1 MKGTED
7 DIVLKLLHTADWH
20 LGRRFSRF
28 GTEAGKTLTRAR
40 RDVLERIFLEAE
52 RNQVD
57 AVLCAG
63 DLFDTPQPDED
74 FKGALL
80 EVLGRLDAVGGKW
93 KSRPVFLLPGN
104 HDPLVA
110 ESVWREPT
118 FRKALP
124 GFVHVV
130 DRELLEVPLPND
142 CVLFAVPCLSRAG
155 QNDPTALI
163 PRRTPGDARVRIGL
177 VHGSTFDAGDW
188 KTNFPISKDAAVER
202 GLDYLAI
209 GDTHGFRFVPP
220 ERKAPPTIYPG
231 TPEQTTFGEQDAGHV
246 ALVFINRARQAMVQ
260 KRKVGQWQWEELTVR
275 SMDEL
280 RVLATRTD
288 LATRVL
294 RLTLDLRVN
303 AAEYSEAEA
312 LLSKLEGSAST
323 HARVGVLE
331 LDRSGLSLDLK
342 NVDTLSAGL
351 PAVLQAAVKRLKAQA
366 EDPQTRPAAERALY
380 HLFSLAKKET
390 KAN

>member
-1 MKGTED
+1 MKRTED

-20 LGRRFSRF
+20 LGRRFPRF
-28 GTEAGKTLTRAR
+28 GLEAGKTLSRAR
-40 RDVLERIFLEAE
+40 RDVLERIFREAE

-74 FKGALL
+74 FKSALL
-80 EVLGRLDAVGGKW
+80 QVLGKLGW
-93 KSRPVFLLPGN
+93 KNRPVFLLPGN

-110 ESVWREPT
+110 ESVWREPS

-124 GFVHVV
+124 DFVHVV
-130 DRELLEVPLPND
+130 DQELVEVALPND

-155 QNDPTALI
+155 QSDPTALI
-163 PRRTPGDARVRIGL
+163 PLRAAGDTRVRIGL

-188 KTNFPISKDAAVER
+188 KTNFPISKDAALER

-220 ERKAPPTIYPG
+220 DRKHPPTIYPG
-231 TPEQTTFGEQDAGHV
+231 TPEQTAFDEQDAGHV

-260 KRKVGQWQWEELTVR
+260 KRPVGQWKWEELTVR

-280 RVLATRTD
+280 RLLAMRTD
-288 LATRVL
+288 LASRVL
-294 RLTLDLRVN
+294 RLTLDLRVSTL
-303 AAEYSEAEA
+303 EYQEAEA
-312 LLSKLEGSAST
+312 VLGKLQGSAST

-331 LDRSGLSLDLK
+331 LDREKLKLDLT
-342 NVDTLSAGL
+342 DLAALTAGL
-351 PAVLQAAVKRLKAQA
+351 PSVLRAAVKRLEVEFQKPEQRA
-366 EDPQTRPAAERALY
+366 AAERAIF
-380 HLFSLAKKET
+380 HLLSLAK
-390 KAN
+390 AS

>member
-1 MKGTED
+1 MKRTED

-20 LGRRFSRF
+20 LGRRFPRF
-28 GTEAGKTLTRAR
+28 GLEAGKTLTRAR

-63 DLFDTPQPDED
+63 DLFDTPQPDDD
-74 FKGALL
+74 FKTALL
-80 EVLGRLDAVGGKW
+80 QVLSRLGW
-93 KSRPVFLLPGN
+93 KNRPVFLLPGN

-110 ESVWREPT
+110 ESVWREPA

-124 GFVHVV
+124 DFVHVV
-130 DRELLEVPLPND
+130 DQELVEVALPND

-155 QNDPTALI
+155 QKDPTALI
-163 PRRTPGDARVRIGL
+163 PKRAAGDARVRIGL

-220 ERKAPPTIYPG
+220 DRKVPPTIYPG
-231 TPEQTTFGEQDAGHV
+231 TPEQTAFDEHDAGHV

-260 KRKVGQWQWEELTVR
+260 KRPVGQWKWEEVTVK
-275 SMDEL
+275 SMEEL
-280 RVLATRTD
+280 RLVAMRTD
-288 LATRVL
+288 LASRVL
-294 RLTLDLRVN
+294 RLTLELRVT
-303 AAEYSEAEA
+303 AAEYQEAEH

-331 LDRSGLSLDLK
+331 LDREKLSLDLT
-342 NVDTLSAGL
+342 NLDALCAGL
-351 PAVLQAAVKRLKAQA
+351 PSVLQAAVKRLRLEA
-366 EDPQTRPAAERALY
+366 ENPELRPAAERALF
-380 HLFSLAKKET
+380 HLFSLAKV
-390 KAN
+390 N